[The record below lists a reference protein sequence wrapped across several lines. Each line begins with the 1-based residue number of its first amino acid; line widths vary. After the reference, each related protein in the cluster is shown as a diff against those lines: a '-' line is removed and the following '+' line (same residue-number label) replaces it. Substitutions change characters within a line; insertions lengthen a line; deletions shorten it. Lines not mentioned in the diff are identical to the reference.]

1 MHAAAGVLTERGG
14 MTSHAA
20 VIGRGIGL
28 PCVVGASD
36 IKFQP
41 SKKRLTTPDGR
52 TFTEGDIITIDGTN
66 GQVLAGQPK
75 MVEAALDDSF
85 QTFMKWAAENCDIRV
100 RANADTPR
108 TRRPRVI
115 LMHRALG
122 YAVRNT
128 CSLTL
133 ID

>member
-1 MHAAAGVLTERGG
+1 

-52 TFTEGDIITIDGTN
+52 TFAEGDIITIDGTN

-75 MVEAALDDSF
+75 MVEAALAKKASYLLIF
-85 QTFMKWAAENCDIRV
+85 FDIV
-100 RANADTPR
+100 TGISKTP
-108 TRRPRVI
+108 
-115 LMHRALG
+115 G
-122 YAVRNT
+122 
-128 CSLTL
+128 TL
-133 ID
+133 IILTV